1 MKRIR
6 CGNECEM
13 HLPRTIALKF
23 LCKKFCQR
31 TGLHIFWKHFIMHQQ
46 INCCLVDR
54 HKCDFETKQHH
65 ARNCICSH
73 SLKILKINPNVF
85 LWLADKLF
93 QTDSVMS
100 TEEVK
105 QCHPQSAH
113 TPEAIWIFQPN
124 RRHHFF
130 NQVDSKLVE
139 VNITTSH
146 ALHRRIGHLGG
157 CVIQER

>member
-1 MKRIR
+1 
-6 CGNECEM
+6 M
-13 HLPRTIALKF
+13 HLPCTIALKF

-31 TGLHIFWKHFIMHQQ
+31 TGLHIFWKHFIMDQH

-54 HKCDFETKQHH
+54 HEGDIESKQHH
-65 ARNCICSH
+65 AGNCIGSH

-113 TPEAIWIFQPN
+113 TPESIRIFQSN
-124 RRHHFF
+124 RRHHLF

-139 VNITTSH
+139 VNIATSYP
-146 ALHRRIGHLGG
+146 LHRRIGHLGG